1 MRRAAAALLVPLVQ
15 KLPNSP
21 VRRGGNK
28 NPNSTVRMY
37 VELFFIVFII
47 ACLYFV
53 YVQEAVREG
62 FATHAIDAEHMPRCF
77 LRDTA
82 AQNLAQRLAP
92 FVDREEYKELLHIL
106 QKILCIEAD
115 VSGAGIGGFET
126 ARLEFATAHDIEPVG
141 NFVGRC
147 LRGAVRQR
155 DIDIAFDKYRVRGAE
170 LITEL
175 CGEADAAKDIAIF
188 QQIVQRVAGA
198 VSAACARKTASLDI
212 PAGPRDPGYYEPD
225 AVEFLSKY

>member
-1 MRRAAAALLVPLVQ
+1 
-15 KLPNSP
+15 
-21 VRRGGNK
+21 
-28 NPNSTVRMY
+28 MY
-37 VELFFIVFII
+37 VELFFVAFLI

-53 YVQEAVREG
+53 YLQEEVREG
-62 FATHAIDAEHMPRCF
+62 FATHAIDADSMPRCF

-82 AQNLAQRLAP
+82 AQGLVQRLAP

-106 QKILCIEAD
+106 QKVLCIESD
-115 VSGAGIGGFET
+115 VSGAGIGGFAT

-155 DIDIAFDKYRVRGAE
+155 DIDIAFDKYRSRGAE

-175 CGEADAAKDIAIF
+175 CGEAGAAKEVEVF
-188 QQIVQRVAGA
+188 LEIVQRVAGA
-198 VSAACARKTASLDI
+198 VATSCARKTASLDT
-212 PAGPRDPGYYEPD
+212 PAGPRDPGYYEPG
-225 AVEFLSKY
+225 AVEFLSKF